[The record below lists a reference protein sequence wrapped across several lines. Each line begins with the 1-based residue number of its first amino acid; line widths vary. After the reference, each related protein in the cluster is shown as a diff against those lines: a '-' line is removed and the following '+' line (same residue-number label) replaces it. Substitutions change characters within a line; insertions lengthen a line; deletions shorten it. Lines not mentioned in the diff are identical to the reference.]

1 MDWFNNERLKNIL
14 TFPVE
19 TVNMHTVN
27 NEYSDTEMAD
37 FAAEMW
43 AKGASFFMYQSD
55 SVDSLS
61 S

>member
-37 FAAEMW
+37 FAAEM
-43 AKGASFFMYQSD
+43 
-55 SVDSLS
+55 
-61 S
+61 